1 MSDKNVEATAGRSK
15 ELDYCKVNSH
25 DKFTYRNHFHGVIE
39 PQAHET
45 SYKTRRAEVQFH
57 RAPFEPISGAR
68 VNQKS
73 FSKLSALQQK
83 AYMNERGVRPSKHM
97 KKRMLKA
104 ELHDSI
110 AY

>member
-1 MSDKNVEATAGRSK
+1 MSCKPVEAAAEGKSK

-39 PQAHET
+39 PHET
-45 SYKTRRAEVQFH
+45 HYKTRRAEVQFY
-57 RAPFEPISGAR
+57 RAPFEPLSGAR
-68 VNQKS
+68 INQKS

-104 ELHDSI
+104 ELHDSL